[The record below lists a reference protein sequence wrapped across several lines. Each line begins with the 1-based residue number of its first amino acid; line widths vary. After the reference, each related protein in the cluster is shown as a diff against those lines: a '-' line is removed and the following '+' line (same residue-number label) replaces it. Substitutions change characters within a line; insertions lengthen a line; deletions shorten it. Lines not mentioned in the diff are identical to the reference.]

1 MRVNF
6 KFKNMPRHTAIFDD
20 SVLDNV
26 EGYVVLDNRNF
37 NINYIKLSK
46 FTVHQ
51 ELENIVK
58 DIVISSFEDLR
69 DKVDLENVD
78 LSQGVT
84 MYYYALRFGRMV
96 KMRCARILNGE
107 DNFEINCQHC
117 IDLFFNYKDDMANKS
132 LDKLFPK
139 VLIELVKG
147 KGKTK
152 LYGDEILERSWDIVN
167 EGKDEEIT
175 CEKLLELW
183 DSYVSI
189 PISAFTKC
197 DSFEDLLR
205 QISQ

>member
-6 KFKNMPRHTAIFDD
+6 KFKNMPRHTATFDD

-84 MYYYALRFGRMV
+84 MYYYA
-96 KMRCARILNGE
+96 
-107 DNFEINCQHC
+107 
-117 IDLFFNYKDDMANKS
+117 
-132 LDKLFPK
+132 
-139 VLIELVKG
+139 
-147 KGKTK
+147 
-152 LYGDEILERSWDIVN
+152 
-167 EGKDEEIT
+167 
-175 CEKLLELW
+175 
-183 DSYVSI
+183 
-189 PISAFTKC
+189 
-197 DSFEDLLR
+197 
-205 QISQ
+205 